1 MTYLFVDGS
10 NLYSAQYNL
19 FGPDRYLN
27 FKVFIKQLE
36 KNINIKFD
44 KVFFYGSYT
53 PRKKNLF
60 QIQQKYLI
68 NEFKFYQSVKLVKN
82 LIFFKGYRSK
92 TSGKEKEVDVRLSVD
107 LVGFGLLEKYKKAYL
122 FSGDAD
128 FLQAVFFVLKY
139 RPNINLN
146 LICMENRILYKGL
159 YYLPSYILSFSSS
172 FIPDKRIARKAK
184 VIYLKKTAD
193 LCPRLR

>member
-1 MTYLFVDGS
+1 MIFLFVDGS

-27 FKVFIKQLE
+27 FYLFIRLIE
-36 KNINIKFD
+36 KKIHIKFD
-44 KVFFYGSYT
+44 KILFYGSYT
-53 PRKKNLF
+53 PRKEK
-60 QIQQKYLI
+60 ITKKQQLYLL
-68 NEFKFYQSVKLVKN
+68 NEHRFYQSVKLIKN
-82 LIFFKGYRSK
+82 LLFFKGYRSK

-107 LVGFGLLEKYKKAYL
+107 LVGYGLLDKYDKAYL

-139 RPNINLN
+139 RPNIQFS
-146 LICMENRILYKGL
+146 LICLENRVLYKGL
-159 YYLPSYILSFSSS
+159 YYLSSYIFCFAAKFYSN
-172 FIPDKRIARKAK
+172 KKIARKAQI
-184 VIYLKKTAD
+184 IYLKKTAE